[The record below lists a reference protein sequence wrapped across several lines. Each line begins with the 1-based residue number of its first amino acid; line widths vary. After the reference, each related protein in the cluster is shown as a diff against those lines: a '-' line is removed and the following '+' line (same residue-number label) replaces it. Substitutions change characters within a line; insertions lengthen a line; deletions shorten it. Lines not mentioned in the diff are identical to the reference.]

1 MQPKE
6 LKRHKKRLSERRH
19 VPKPRLK
26 LMKLKQQPEPK
37 LLSKLRELR
46 RQLQKPKKHKRKPR
60 RKGKLL
66 KPKERKM
73 KPKRR
78 QKRTLSLSRI
88 RLKLKKRLLTK
99 QKS

>member
-26 LMKLKQQPEPK
+26 QMKLKQLPEPK

-78 QKRTLSLSRI
+78 QKRTQS
-88 RLKLKKRLLTK
+88 
-99 QKS
+99 